1 MFIPNTFIIT
11 PETIGRWSPDP
22 MSEKNV
28 EQTSY
33 MLQTQVE
40 VESRIKM
47 FGVVIKEFSVRVG
60 HRDPQY
66 VFENQISK

>member
-1 MFIPNTFIIT
+1 
-11 PETIGRWSPDP
+11 